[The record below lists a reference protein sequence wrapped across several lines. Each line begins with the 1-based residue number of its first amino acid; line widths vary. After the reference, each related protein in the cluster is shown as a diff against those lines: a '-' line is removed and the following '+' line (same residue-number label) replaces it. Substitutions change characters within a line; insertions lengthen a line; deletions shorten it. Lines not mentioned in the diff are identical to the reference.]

1 MPHTLGARLAQARRE
16 KAAREHRDV
25 TQVDVAMAAGVSKT
39 SVSRYE
45 SDTDVPRD
53 PTLERIC
60 AFLGVTPA
68 YLRYGVSSGTSVLDR
83 VAPEPERPASELLQR
98 KAPATKA
105 SAKKGR
111 GRKAS

>member
-1 MPHTLGARLAQARRE
+1 MAVRE
-16 KAAREHRDV
+16 RRDV
-25 TQVDVAMAAGVSKT
+25 TQRDVAVGVGVSGAA
-39 SVSRYE
+39 VSQWEAGQRVPKE
-45 SDTDVPRD
+45 EDVRK
-53 PTLERIC
+53 L
-60 AFLGVTPA
+60 AAYFGVTPA